1 MNMFNIL
8 LQAETAE
15 PGFPWELLLGM
26 FIIMYFFMIRPQQKR
41 QKEAKKFRDAISKG
55 DKVVTIGGVH
65 GKIIS
70 ISDLTVVLE
79 VETGKIRVSK
89 SALSP
94 SGSPEAEDVK

>member
-15 PGFPWELLLGM
+15 PGFPWVLLLGM

-41 QKEAKKFRDAISKG
+41 QKEAKEFRDAISKG

-65 GKIIS
+65 GKILS

-79 VETGKIRVSK
+79 VESGKIRVSK

>member
-15 PGFPWELLLGM
+15 PGFPWVLLLGM

-41 QKEAKKFRDAISKG
+41 QKEAKKFRDTISKG

-79 VETGKIRVSK
+79 VESGKIRVSK

-94 SGSPEAEDVK
+94 SGSPEAEEVK

>member
-1 MNMFNIL
+1 MFNIL
-8 LQAETAE
+8 LKAETAE
-15 PGFPWELLLGM
+15 PGFPWVLLLGM

-41 QKEAKKFRDAISKG
+41 QKKAKEFRDAISKG

-79 VETGKIRVSK
+79 VESGKIRVSK

-94 SGSPEAEDVK
+94 SGNPEAEDVK

>member
-1 MNMFNIL
+1 MFNIL

-15 PGFPWELLLGM
+15 PGFPWVLLLGM

-41 QKEAKKFRDAISKG
+41 QKEAKKFRDTISKG

-79 VETGKIRVSK
+79 VESGKIRVSK

>member
-1 MNMFNIL
+1 MFNIL

-15 PGFPWELLLGM
+15 PGFPWLLLLGM

-41 QKEAKKFRDAISKG
+41 QKEAKEFRDAISKG

-65 GKIIS
+65 GKILS

-79 VETGKIRVSK
+79 VESGKIRVSK

>member
-15 PGFPWELLLGM
+15 PGFPWVLLLGM

-41 QKEAKKFRDAISKG
+41 QKEAKKFRDTISKG

-79 VETGKIRVSK
+79 VESGKIRVSK

>member
-1 MNMFNIL
+1 MFNIL

-15 PGFPWELLLGM
+15 PGFPWVLLLGM

-79 VETGKIRVSK
+79 VESGKIRVSK

-94 SGSPEAEDVK
+94 SGNPEAEDVK

>member
-1 MNMFNIL
+1 MFNIL

-15 PGFPWELLLGM
+15 PGFPWVLLLGM

-41 QKEAKKFRDAISKG
+41 QKKAKEFRDAISKG
-55 DKVVTIGGVH
+55 DKVVTIGGIH

-79 VETGKIRVSK
+79 VESGKIRVSK

-94 SGSPEAEDVK
+94 SGNPEAEDVK

>member
-15 PGFPWELLLGM
+15 PGFPWVLLLGM

-70 ISDLTVVLE
+70 ISELTVVLE
-79 VETGKIRVSK
+79 VESGKIRVSK

-94 SGSPEAEDVK
+94 SGNPEAEDVK

>member
-1 MNMFNIL
+1 MFNIL

-15 PGFPWELLLGM
+15 PGFPWVLLLGM

-41 QKEAKKFRDAISKG
+41 QKKAKEFRDAISKG
-55 DKVVTIGGVH
+55 DKVVTIGGIH

-79 VETGKIRVSK
+79 VESGKIRVSK

>member
-1 MNMFNIL
+1 MFNIL

-15 PGFPWELLLGM
+15 PGFPWVLLLGM

-41 QKEAKKFRDAISKG
+41 QKEAKKFRDTISKG

-70 ISDLTVVLE
+70 ISNLTVVLE
-79 VETGKIRVSK
+79 VESGKIRVSK

>member
-15 PGFPWELLLGM
+15 PGFPWVLLLGM

-41 QKEAKKFRDAISKG
+41 QKEAKEFRDAISKG
-55 DKVVTIGGVH
+55 DKVVTIGGLH
-65 GKIIS
+65 GKILS
-70 ISDLTVVLE
+70 ISDMTVVLE
-79 VETGKIRVSK
+79 VESGKIRVSK

-94 SGSPEAEDVK
+94 SGRPEAEDVK

>member
-1 MNMFNIL
+1 MFNIL

-15 PGFPWELLLGM
+15 PGFPWVLLLGM

-41 QKEAKKFRDAISKG
+41 QKKAKEFRDAISKG

-79 VETGKIRVSK
+79 VESGKIRVSK

-94 SGSPEAEDVK
+94 SGNPEAEDVK

>member
-1 MNMFNIL
+1 MFNIL

-15 PGFPWELLLGM
+15 PGFPWVLLLGL

-41 QKEAKKFRDAISKG
+41 QKEAKKFRDTISKG

-79 VETGKIRVSK
+79 VESGKIRVSK

>member
-8 LQAETAE
+8 LQVETAE
-15 PGFPWELLLGM
+15 PGFPWVLLLGM

-41 QKEAKKFRDAISKG
+41 QKEAKKFRDTISKG

-79 VETGKIRVSK
+79 VESGKIRVSK

>member
-1 MNMFNIL
+1 MFNIL
-8 LQAETAE
+8 LQVETAE
-15 PGFPWELLLGM
+15 PGFPWVLLLGM

-41 QKEAKKFRDAISKG
+41 QKEAKKFRDTISKG

-79 VETGKIRVSK
+79 VESGKIRVSK

>member
-15 PGFPWELLLGM
+15 PGFPWVLLLGM

-41 QKEAKKFRDAISKG
+41 QKKAKEFRDAISKG
-55 DKVVTIGGVH
+55 DKVVTIGGIH

-79 VETGKIRVSK
+79 VESGKIRVSK

-94 SGSPEAEDVK
+94 SGNPEAEDVK